1 MDYTSSQ
8 TVYPVLPLKHA
19 VLFPDILMP
28 VAVGRP
34 QSVAAVEAAQASDN
48 QKLIVAV
55 QRDADK
61 TVASL
66 DDLYPVATVAIVT
79 RVLQRQDH
87 VLQVFLHGQE
97 RVSLTP
103 VPGGGAYLQAVAT
116 PLPKLESESEE
127 AIALFRNIRELVAK
141 AVQQLGGVPEEMAPL
156 LMQAE
161 KPATLAYL
169 VATMLNLETEQA
181 VDLLGAESLLTLLRQ
196 VHERLAQEVHILE
209 LRQKI
214 AGDAK
219 SELDKTQREYILRQ
233 QLKQIKKELGED
245 SEQDEVELLRQ
256 QLQETELPDEIR
268 TELDRELDR
277 LQRLNPAAPDYQVLR
292 SYLEF
297 ALELPWSAKTTDH
310 LDLGQAQDILNADHF
325 GLDDVKDRIIEHL
338 AVMALK
344 PDATSPI
351 LCLVG
356 PPGVGKTSLGQS
368 IARALGRR
376 FERFSLGGVHD
387 EAELRGH
394 RRTYVG
400 ALPGRILQAVR
411 RAGVSNPVLM
421 LDEVD
426 KLGRDFRG
434 DPASALLEILDPAQN
449 HTFRDHYL
457 DLPFDLS
464 HTLFLC
470 TANTLETIPVPLLDR
485 MEILH
490 LPGYSEEE
498 KLKIAQQYLVPRQ
511 IEQTGLTSEQLPLA
525 EATLRRIISHYTREA
540 GVRQLERTIGRV
552 AQKIAR
558 KVAMREA
565 VSGHLEPEDLE
576 DLLGPEMYRVEAVRQ
591 HPPAGV
597 VAGLAVTP
605 TGGDVLY
612 VEAQMLPGGKGLTL
626 TGQLGDVMRESAEIA
641 RNLLWA
647 EAARYGIKVQRF
659 DENGLHIHVPAGA
672 TPKDGPSAGIAMA
685 TALTSLL
692 TNKPVRDDTA
702 MTGEITLSGLVLPV
716 GGIKEKV
723 LAARRAGLTRVIL
736 PKANAKDLRKLPSEV
751 SEEMEFVFVEC
762 FNEVIDDAIPQLE
775 LTFYSEIAV

>member
-1 MDYTSSQ
+1 
-8 TVYPVLPLKHA
+8 
-19 VLFPDILMP
+19 MP

-66 DDLYPVATVAIVT
+66 DDLYPVATLAIVT

-87 VLQVFLHGQE
+87 VLQVFLHGEE

-775 LTFYSEIAV
+775 LTFYAEIAV

>member
-1 MDYTSSQ
+1 
-8 TVYPVLPLKHA
+8 
-19 VLFPDILMP
+19 
-28 VAVGRP
+28 
-34 QSVAAVEAAQASDN
+34 
-48 QKLIVAV
+48 
-55 QRDADK
+55 
-61 TVASL
+61 
-66 DDLYPVATVAIVT
+66 
-79 RVLQRQDH
+79 
-87 VLQVFLHGQE
+87 
-97 RVSLTP
+97 
-103 VPGGGAYLQAVAT
+103 
-116 PLPKLESESEE
+116 LPKLESESEE

-511 IEQTGLTSEQLPLA
+511 IAQTGLTSEQLPLA

-565 VSGHLEPEDLE
+565 LSGHLEPEDLE

>member
-511 IEQTGLTSEQLPLA
+511 IAQTGLTSEQLPLA

-565 VSGHLEPEDLE
+565 LSGHLEPEDLE

>member
-8 TVYPVLPLKHA
+8 AVYPVLPLKHA

-34 QSVAAVEAAQASDN
+34 QSVAAVEAAQASEN
-48 QKLIVAV
+48 QKLIVAA
-55 QRDADK
+55 QRDPDK
-61 TVASL
+61 PVSGL

-79 RVLQRQDH
+79 RVLQRQDN
-87 VLQVFLHGQE
+87 VLQVFLQGQE
-97 RVSLTP
+97 RVSLSPAPT
-103 VPGGGAYLQAVAT
+103 GDAYLQVNAT
-116 PLPKLESESEE
+116 PLPKLESTSEE
-127 AIALFRNIRELVAK
+127 SIALFRNIRELVAK

-156 LMQAE
+156 LMHAE

-169 VATMLNLETEQA
+169 VATMLNLELEEA
-181 VDLLGAESLLTLLRQ
+181 INLLKAESLLDLLRQ
-196 VHERLAQEVHILE
+196 VHQRLAQEVHILE

-219 SELDKTQREYILRQ
+219 SELDKTQREYVLRQ
-233 QLKQIKKELGED
+233 QLKQIQKELGED
-245 SEQDEVELLRQ
+245 AEQDEVELLRQ

-268 TELDRELDR
+268 VELERELDR

-297 ALELPWSAKTTDH
+297 ALELPWSDKTTDQ
-310 LDLGQAQDILNADHF
+310 LDLAHAQDILNEDHF

-368 IARALGRR
+368 VARALGRR

-470 TANTLETIPVPLLDR
+470 TANTLETIPGPLLDR
-485 MEILH
+485 MEILN

-498 KLKIAQQYLVPRQ
+498 KLKIAQQYLMPRR

-525 EATLRRIISHYTREA
+525 EATLRRMISHYTREA
-540 GVRQLERTIGRV
+540 GVRQLERTIGRI

-558 KVAMREA
+558 KVAVKEA
-565 VSGHLEPEDLE
+565 LPSQLEPEDLE
-576 DLLGPEMYRVEAVRQ
+576 DLLGPEMYLVESVRK

-612 VEAQMLPGGKGLTL
+612 VEAQLLPGGKGLTL

-647 EAARYGIKVQRF
+647 EASRFGIKVQRF
-659 DENGLHIHVPAGA
+659 DKNGLHIHVPAGA

-716 GGIKEKV
+716 GGVKEKV

-736 PKANAKDLRKLPSEV
+736 PKANAKDLRKLPAEV
-751 SEEMEFVFVEC
+751 SEEMEFVFVER

>member
-1 MDYTSSQ
+1 
-8 TVYPVLPLKHA
+8 
-19 VLFPDILMP
+19 MP

-87 VLQVFLHGQE
+87 VLQVFLHGEE

-775 LTFYSEIAV
+775 LTFYAEIAV

>member
-1 MDYTSSQ
+1 
-8 TVYPVLPLKHA
+8 
-19 VLFPDILMP
+19 MP

-368 IARALGRR
+368 IARALGRC

-511 IEQTGLTSEQLPLA
+511 IAQTGLTSEQLPLA

-775 LTFYSEIAV
+775 LTFYAEIAV